1 MFRIIA
7 TLISHRTV
15 RCASYTLTIVPREFL
30 DPLILKQV
38 SVAYM
43 LHIMSSYFTLP
54 LVSLL
59 DSIRI
64 RKTCLEPNEIERVVV
79 IISPSREIS
88 PTIFIYLL
96 YACYCQRSFKI
107 LHWGHGS
114 TFMNFLELYIPYMY
128 YSRNIENLFF
138 IISNIAIR
146 CDKKKK
152 NKQ

>member
-1 MFRIIA
+1 MLAIMVTNYNNKNANEFLRPLSQVFRIIA

-54 LVSLL
+54 LVPLL

-79 IISPSREIS
+79 IISPSRDKS
-88 PTIFIYLL
+88 NDIY
-96 YACYCQRSFKI
+96 I
-107 LHWGHGS
+107 
-114 TFMNFLELYIPYMY
+114 
-128 YSRNIENLFF
+128 FF
-138 IISNIAIR
+138 IRVLLPEIF
-146 CDKKKK
+146 
-152 NKQ
+152 